1 MISSYASDYKPN
13 DLVYWLAA
21 KGNARMSALSLAFVG
36 NRPRHVLCVLKMID
50 TWLEMGVEIG
60 RDALKH
66 SSSPRLE
73 IEDMLTDTFKN
84 LVHAFRD
91 KKIQKDKTEGVSNI
105 AGRLAS
111 KIRRNETCFEFIAG
125 KYLSEFSLTIT
136 KEELEKLEKLAE
148 MNELPP
154 QLNASESRSAQLQH
168 PTILETYIYSDSH
181 IKNLDGQS
189 HGYPLKT
196 SSSEESVYL
205 SANEESIADVC

>member
-1 MISSYASDYKPN
+1 
-13 DLVYWLAA
+13 
-21 KGNARMSALSLAFVG
+21 
-36 NRPRHVLCVLKMID
+36 MID